1 MMKSGNSYDNY
12 MSFII
17 LGVKYI
23 SVLFCFPSVSISLL
37 IHISIMVVLN
47 LFAFADVAIDRIF
60 NYKNDEQA

>member
-1 MMKSGNSYDNY
+1 

-60 NYKNDEQA
+60 NYKNDAHSL